1 MIESV
6 KYTLESKVDMYE
18 REIDRIENRLQDL
31 DTETMGLRVDRE
43 ELIKQVEEHKRAL
56 LNLCSKE
63 D

>member
-6 KYTLESKVDMYE
+6 KYTLESRIDMFE
-18 REIDRIENRLQDL
+18 REIDHIENRLEDL
-31 DTETMGLRVDRE
+31 NTETVGLRMDRE

-56 LNLCSKE
+56 LNLYSKE